1 MRARWLALALAWLLL
16 APVAYAQDAALK
28 DAIGMQQRRADVLSE
43 ADLQR
48 RLNRKLIQLAK
59 QFWLAA
65 KADGL
70 KFEDVVQNIGLRNAA
85 MEDFGLP
92 LQVIRRE
99 DTDEFAVTSRT
110 GESVPRAWVAISGS
124 SPDTGIDL
132 TAIDGAIVS
141 GPALTEAGGIDTACR
156 YRVVFANG
164 GEHDERGHDDY
175 AHEYPC
181 IQFLIGELDA
191 VVVADLT
198 RWAVDLI
205 RRDGR

>member
-1 MRARWLALALAWLLL
+1 MTLAFAGLLIGP
-16 APVAYAQDAALK
+16 AAHAQDAALK
-28 DAIGMQQRRADVLSE
+28 DAIGIQQRRADVPSD
-43 ADLQR
+43 ADLQK
-48 RLNRKLIQLAK
+48 RLNRKLVQLAR

-110 GESVPRAWVAISGS
+110 GESAPRAWVALSGS

-175 AHEYPC
+175 ARDYPC

-198 RWAVDLI
+198 RWAADLV
-205 RRDGR
+205 RHAGQ